1 VCIKNYIDSISNS
14 ENNCQI
20 VTRIIIKII
29 NACSI
34 ELHRFI
40 EMKNQVQTNDNND
53 GVKTRVKKNAGFTLI
68 ELIVTVSVAAILM
81 SIAVPSYKNMI
92 ESNRLSTGTNE
103 LVSALILARSEA
115 LKRSQNTT
123 VCVSTDSKTCSNEK
137 DFAQGWIVFLDCNSD
152 GMFDANGVDCDGD
165 GVTNDADQVIK
176 ARGKVSGLSI
186 IKKNKTSWEGY
197 NFAGRSRG
205 VGTFDIAL
213 KSGST
218 VGSTKKQ
225 IVVGRSG
232 RIRTVNIP

>member
-1 VCIKNYIDSISNS
+1 
-14 ENNCQI
+14 
-20 VTRIIIKII
+20 
-29 NACSI
+29 
-34 ELHRFI
+34 
-40 EMKNQVQTNDNND
+40 MKNCKQTTSNKNN
-53 GVKTRVKKNAGFTLI
+53 VKKNAGFTLI

-115 LKRSQNTT
+115 LKRSQNIT
-123 VCVSTDSKTCSNEK
+123 VCTSANSTTCSGGT
-137 DFAQGWIVFLDCNSD
+137 DFAQGWIVFLDCDSD
-152 GMFDANGVDCDGD
+152 GTFDANGVDCDGD
-165 GVTNDADQVIK
+165 GNTDDADQVIK
-176 ARGKVSGLSI
+176 ARGRVSGVSI
-186 IKKNKTSWEGY
+186 IKADTTSWEGY

-205 VGTFDIAL
+205 VGTFNIAL

-232 RIRTVNIP
+232 RIRTVVVP